1 MLRIDVPGRESLALE
16 HVVLDLN
23 GTLALDGVFVEGVLT
38 RLERLQRQL
47 AVWVVTADTR
57 GEAQALVQDLGV
69 NLHKVDRGDEAVR
82 KRALVEQLGLD
93 RTAAIGNGAN
103 DVAMLEAAALGIC
116 VVGTE
121 GAATEALLHS
131 DVVVPD
137 MLAALEL
144 LIHTDRLTATLRR

>member
-57 GEAQALVQDLGV
+57 GEAQALVQDLEV
-69 NLHKVDRGDEAVR
+69 NLHKVDRGDEAAQKRAGGAAWPGPNGGHR
-82 KRALVEQLGLD
+82 KRG
-93 RTAAIGNGAN
+93 
-103 DVAMLEAAALGIC
+103 
-116 VVGTE
+116 
-121 GAATEALLHS
+121 
-131 DVVVPD
+131 
-137 MLAALEL
+137 
-144 LIHTDRLTATLRR
+144 

>member
-23 GTLALDGVFVEGVLT
+23 GTLALDGVFVAGVLT

-57 GEAQALVQDLGV
+57 GEAQALVQDLEV
-69 NLHKVDRGDEAVR
+69 NLLKVDRGDEAAQ
-82 KRALVEQLGLD
+82 KRALVGQLGLD

-103 DVAMLEAAALGIC
+103 DVAMLEAAVLGIC

-121 GAATEALLHS
+121 GAATETLLHS

-137 MLAALEL
+137 ILAALEL